1 MYRKNERKGITMDY
15 KEFME
20 QANKL
25 EAQAATLRKQ
35 AEEAKAKDAAKNTA
49 KIKEA
54 RKEIC
59 AATINY
65 LDAIDITL
73 ENKEIEALE
82 ELFNVLFD
90 ELEKSIKQAK
100 QSADI
105 LDRIMKDMKESNS
118 KSTLK
123 RVNILDDDEKLLNFL
138 RTISGE
144 REW

>member
-1 MYRKNERKGITMDY
+1 MTMDY
-15 KEFME
+15 REFME

-25 EAQAATLRKQ
+25 EAQAAALRKQ

-54 RKEIC
+54 RKEVF

-65 LDAIDITL
+65 LEAVDVTL
-73 ENKEIEALE
+73 EEKEVKEVE
-82 ELFNVLFD
+82 ELFNALFD

-105 LDRIMKDMKESNS
+105 LDRIMEDMKESNS
-118 KSTLK
+118 KPTLK
-123 RVNILDDDEKLLNFL
+123 RVDISDDEKLLNFL
-138 RTISGE
+138 RKISE
-144 REW
+144 

>member
-1 MYRKNERKGITMDY
+1 MDY

-25 EAQAATLRKQ
+25 EAQAAALRKQ
-35 AEEAKAKDAAKNTA
+35 AKEAKAKDAAKNTA

-54 RKEIC
+54 RKEMC

-65 LDAIDITL
+65 LEAVDVTL
-73 ENKEIEALE
+73 EEKEVEALE
-82 ELFNVLFD
+82 ELFDVLFD
-90 ELEKSIKQAK
+90 EFEKSIKQAK

-105 LDRIMKDMKESNS
+105 LDRIMKDMKESDS

-123 RVNILDDDEKLLNFL
+123 RVNLSDDEKLLNFL
-138 RTISGE
+138 RQISE
-144 REW
+144 

>member
-1 MYRKNERKGITMDY
+1 MDY
-15 KEFME
+15 REFME

-25 EAQAATLRKQ
+25 EAQAAALRKQ

-54 RKEIC
+54 RKKIC

-65 LDAIDITL
+65 LEAVDVTL
-73 ENKEIEALE
+73 EEKEVEALE

-90 ELEKSIKQAK
+90 DLEKSIKQAK

-105 LDRIMKDMKESNS
+105 LDRIMEDMKESDS
-118 KSTLK
+118 KPTLK
-123 RVNILDDDEKLLNFL
+123 RVTISDDEKLFNFL
-138 RTISGE
+138 RKISE
-144 REW
+144 

>member
-1 MYRKNERKGITMDY
+1 MDY

-25 EAQAATLRKQ
+25 EAQAAALRKQ
-35 AEEAKAKDAAKNTA
+35 AKEAKAKDAAKNTA

-65 LDAIDITL
+65 LEAVDVTL
-73 ENKEIEALE
+73 EEKEVEALE

-90 ELEKSIKQAK
+90 ELEESIKQAK

-105 LDRIMKDMKESNS
+105 LDRIMKDMKESDS
-118 KSTLK
+118 KPRLK
-123 RVNILDDDEKLLNFL
+123 RNISDDEKLLNFL
-138 RTISGE
+138 RQISE
-144 REW
+144 

>member
-1 MYRKNERKGITMDY
+1 MDY
-15 KEFME
+15 REFME

-25 EAQAATLRKQ
+25 EAQAAALRKQ

-54 RKEIC
+54 RKELC

-65 LDAIDITL
+65 LEAVDVTL
-73 ENKEIEALE
+73 EEKEVEALE
-82 ELFNVLFD
+82 ELFNTLFD

-105 LDRIMKDMKESNS
+105 LDRIMKDMKESNP
-118 KSTLK
+118 KSTVK
-123 RVNILDDDEKLLNFL
+123 RINISDDEKLLNFL
-138 RTISGE
+138 RKISE
-144 REW
+144 

>member
-1 MYRKNERKGITMDY
+1 MNYNEIL
-15 KEFME
+15 E

-25 EAQAATLRKQ
+25 EAQAAALRKQ

-54 RKEIC
+54 RKEVC

-65 LDAIDITL
+65 LEAVDVTL
-73 ENKEIEALE
+73 EGKEIEALE
-82 ELFNVLFD
+82 ELFDVLFD

-105 LDRIMKDMKESNS
+105 LNRIMKDMKESNS
-118 KSTLK
+118 KPILK
-123 RVNILDDDEKLLNFL
+123 RVSISDDEKLFNFL
-138 RTISGE
+138 RKISE
-144 REW
+144 

>member
-1 MYRKNERKGITMDY
+1 MDY

-25 EAQAATLRKQ
+25 EAQAAALRKQ
-35 AEEAKAKDAAKNTA
+35 AEEAKARDAAKNTA
-49 KIKEA
+49 KIQEA
-54 RKEIC
+54 RKEVF

-65 LDAIDITL
+65 HEAVDVTL
-73 ENKEIEALE
+73 EEKEVKEVE
-82 ELFNVLFD
+82 ELFDVLFD
-90 ELEKSIKQAK
+90 EFEKSIKQAK

-123 RVNILDDDEKLLNFL
+123 RVDISDDEKLLNFL
-138 RTISGE
+138 RKISE
-144 REW
+144 

>member
-1 MYRKNERKGITMDY
+1 MDY
-15 KEFME
+15 REFME

-25 EAQAATLRKQ
+25 EAQAAALRKQ

-65 LDAIDITL
+65 LEAVDVTL
-73 ENKEIEALE
+73 EEKEVEALE

-105 LDRIMKDMKESNS
+105 LDRIMKDMKEFDS
-118 KSTLK
+118 KPTLK
-123 RVNILDDDEKLLNFL
+123 RVDISDDEKLLNIMKK
-138 RTISGE
+138 ISE
-144 REW
+144 

>member
-1 MYRKNERKGITMDY
+1 MDY

-25 EAQAATLRKQ
+25 EAQAAALRKQ

-54 RKEIC
+54 RKKIC

-65 LDAIDITL
+65 LEAVDVTL
-73 ENKEIEALE
+73 EEKEVEALE

-90 ELEKSIKQAK
+90 DLEKSIKQAK

-118 KSTLK
+118 KPTLK
-123 RVNILDDDEKLLNFL
+123 RVNISDDEKLFNFL
-138 RTISGE
+138 RKISE
-144 REW
+144 

>member
-1 MYRKNERKGITMDY
+1 MDY

-25 EAQAATLRKQ
+25 EAQAAALRKQ
-35 AEEAKAKDAAKNTA
+35 AKEAKAKDVAKNTA

-54 RKEIC
+54 RKEMC

-65 LDAIDITL
+65 LEAVDVTL
-73 ENKEIEALE
+73 EEKEVEALE
-82 ELFNVLFD
+82 ELFDVLFD
-90 ELEKSIKQAK
+90 EFEKSIKQAK

-105 LDRIMKDMKESNS
+105 LDRLMEDMKESNP

-123 RVNILDDDEKLLNFL
+123 RNISDDEKLLNFL
-138 RTISGE
+138 RQISE
-144 REW
+144 

>member
-1 MYRKNERKGITMDY
+1 MDY

-25 EAQAATLRKQ
+25 EAQAAALRKQ
-35 AEEAKAKDAAKNTA
+35 AKEAKAKAKDAA

-65 LDAIDITL
+65 LEAVDVTL
-73 ENKEIEALE
+73 EEKEVEALE

-90 ELEKSIKQAK
+90 ELEESIKQAK

-105 LDRIMKDMKESNS
+105 LDRIMKDMKESDS
-118 KSTLK
+118 KPTLK
-123 RVNILDDDEKLLNFL
+123 RVTISDDEKLLNFL
-138 RTISGE
+138 RQISE
-144 REW
+144 

>member
-1 MYRKNERKGITMDY
+1 MDY

-25 EAQAATLRKQ
+25 EAQAAALRKQ
-35 AEEAKAKDAAKNTA
+35 AKEAKAKDAA

-65 LDAIDITL
+65 LEAVDVTL
-73 ENKEIEALE
+73 EEKEVKALE

-90 ELEKSIKQAK
+90 EFEKSIKQAK

-105 LDRIMKDMKESNS
+105 LDRIMEDMKESDS
-118 KSTLK
+118 KPRLK
-123 RVNILDDDEKLLNFL
+123 RNISDDEKLLNFL
-138 RTISGE
+138 RQISE
-144 REW
+144 

>member
-1 MYRKNERKGITMDY
+1 MDY

-25 EAQAATLRKQ
+25 EAQAAALRKQ
-35 AEEAKAKDAAKNTA
+35 AREAKAKDAT

-65 LDAIDITL
+65 LEAVDVTL
-73 ENKEIEALE
+73 KEKEVEALE
-82 ELFNVLFD
+82 ELFNVFFD

-105 LDRIMKDMKESNS
+105 LDCIMKDIKESNS
-118 KSTLK
+118 KPTLK
-123 RVNILDDDEKLLNFL
+123 RVSISDDEKLLNFL
-138 RTISGE
+138 RQISE
-144 REW
+144 

>member
-1 MYRKNERKGITMDY
+1 MDY

-25 EAQAATLRKQ
+25 EAQAAALRKQ
-35 AEEAKAKDAAKNTA
+35 AKEAKAKDTA

-54 RKEIC
+54 RKELC

-65 LDAIDITL
+65 LEAVDVTL
-73 ENKEIEALE
+73 DEKEVKEVE
-82 ELFNVLFD
+82 ELFNALFD

-100 QSADI
+100 QTADI
-105 LDRIMKDMKESNS
+105 LDLIMKDMKESDS

-123 RVNILDDDEKLLNFL
+123 RVDISDDEKLLNFL
-138 RTISGE
+138 RKISE
-144 REW
+144 

>member
-1 MYRKNERKGITMDY
+1 MDY
-15 KEFME
+15 REFME

-25 EAQAATLRKQ
+25 EAQAAALRKQ
-35 AEEAKAKDAAKNTA
+35 AEEAKAKDAEKNAT

-65 LDAIDITL
+65 LEAVDVTL
-73 ENKEIEALE
+73 EEKEVEALE

-90 ELEKSIKQAK
+90 DLEKSIKQAK

-105 LDRIMKDMKESNS
+105 LDRIMEDMKESNS
-118 KSTLK
+118 KPTLK
-123 RVNILDDDEKLLNFL
+123 RINISDDEKLFNFL
-138 RTISGE
+138 RKISE
-144 REW
+144 

>member
-1 MYRKNERKGITMDY
+1 MDY
-15 KEFME
+15 REFME

-25 EAQAATLRKQ
+25 EAQAAALRKQ
-35 AEEAKAKDAAKNTA
+35 AEEAKAKDTA

-54 RKEIC
+54 RKEVF

-90 ELEKSIKQAK
+90 ELEESIKQAK

-105 LDRIMKDMKESNS
+105 LDRIMKDMKESDS
-118 KSTLK
+118 KPTLK
-123 RVNILDDDEKLLNFL
+123 KVDISDDEKLLNFL
-138 RTISGE
+138 RKISE
-144 REW
+144 

>member
-1 MYRKNERKGITMDY
+1 MDY
-15 KEFME
+15 REFME

-25 EAQAATLRKQ
+25 EAQAAALRKQ

-54 RKEIC
+54 RKEIY

-65 LDAIDITL
+65 LEAVDVTL
-73 ENKEIEALE
+73 EKKEVEALE

-123 RVNILDDDEKLLNFL
+123 RVSISDDEKLLNFL
-138 RTISGE
+138 RQISE
-144 REW
+144 

>member
-1 MYRKNERKGITMDY
+1 MDY
-15 KEFME
+15 REFME

-25 EAQAATLRKQ
+25 EAQAAALRKQ
-35 AEEAKAKDAAKNTA
+35 AEEAKAKDAEKNTA

-65 LDAIDITL
+65 LEAVDVTL
-73 ENKEIEALE
+73 EKKEVEALE

-118 KSTLK
+118 KPTLK
-123 RVNILDDDEKLLNFL
+123 RISISDDEKLLNFL
-138 RTISGE
+138 RQISE
-144 REW
+144 

>member
-1 MYRKNERKGITMDY
+1 MDY
-15 KEFME
+15 REFME

-25 EAQAATLRKQ
+25 EAQAAALRKQ
-35 AEEAKAKDAAKNTA
+35 AEDAKAKDAAKNAA

-65 LDAIDITL
+65 IEAIDAPL
-73 ENKEIEALE
+73 EKKEAEEIEE
-82 ELFNVLFD
+82 IFNALFD
-90 ELEKSIKQAK
+90 EFEKSFKQAK

-105 LDRIMKDMKESNS
+105 LDRIMEDMKESNS

-123 RVNILDDDEKLLNFL
+123 RVHISDDEKLLNFL
-138 RTISGE
+138 RKISE
-144 REW
+144 

>member
-1 MYRKNERKGITMDY
+1 MDY

-25 EAQAATLRKQ
+25 EAQAAALRKQ
-35 AEEAKAKDAAKNTA
+35 AREAKAKDAA

-54 RKEIC
+54 RKEIF

-65 LDAIDITL
+65 LEAVDVTL
-73 ENKEIEALE
+73 EEKEVKEVE
-82 ELFNVLFD
+82 ELFNALFD

-105 LDRIMKDMKESNS
+105 LDRIIEDMKESNS

-123 RVNILDDDEKLLNFL
+123 KVDISDDEKLLNFL
-138 RTISGE
+138 RAISE
-144 REW
+144 

>member
-1 MYRKNERKGITMDY
+1 MDCR
-15 KEFME
+15 EFME
-20 QANKL
+20 QADKL
-25 EAQAATLRKQ
+25 EAQAAALRKQ
-35 AEEAKAKDAAKNTA
+35 AEEAKAKDTA

-65 LDAIDITL
+65 LEAIDVTL
-73 ENKEIEALE
+73 EEKEVEALE

-90 ELEKSIKQAK
+90 ELEQSIKQAK

-123 RVNILDDDEKLLNFL
+123 RVHISDDEKLLNFL
-138 RTISGE
+138 RQISE
-144 REW
+144 

>member
-1 MYRKNERKGITMDY
+1 MDY

-25 EAQAATLRKQ
+25 EAQAAALRKQ
-35 AEEAKAKDAAKNTA
+35 AKEAKAKDTA

-54 RKEIC
+54 RKEMC

-65 LDAIDITL
+65 LEAVDVTL
-73 ENKEIEALE
+73 EEKEVEALE
-82 ELFNVLFD
+82 ELFDVLFD
-90 ELEKSIKQAK
+90 EFEKSIKQAK

-105 LDRIMKDMKESNS
+105 LDRIMRDMKESDS

-123 RVNILDDDEKLLNFL
+123 RNISDDEKLLNFL
-138 RTISGE
+138 RQISE
-144 REW
+144 

>member
-1 MYRKNERKGITMDY
+1 MDY

-25 EAQAATLRKQ
+25 EAQATALRKQ

-54 RKEIC
+54 RKKIC

-90 ELEKSIKQAK
+90 EFEKSIKQTK
-100 QSADI
+100 QRADI
-105 LDRIMKDMKESNS
+105 LDRIMKDMKEADS

-123 RVNILDDDEKLLNFL
+123 RVHISDDEKLFNFL
-138 RTISGE
+138 RQISE
-144 REW
+144 

>member
-1 MYRKNERKGITMDY
+1 MDY

-35 AEEAKAKDAAKNTA
+35 AEEAKAKDVAKNTA

-54 RKEIC
+54 RKKIC

-82 ELFNVLFD
+82 ELFNTLFD

-100 QSADI
+100 QTADI
-105 LDRIMKDMKESNS
+105 LDRIMEDMKESDS
-118 KSTLK
+118 KPTLK
-123 RVNILDDDEKLLNFL
+123 RVDISDDEKLLNFL
-138 RTISGE
+138 RKISE
-144 REW
+144 